1 MTSVTD
7 PGPSPLKPPTP
18 PREPASAFDPTGIDD
33 GKGGIALGTRRPAL
47 RATAWIALIVV
58 IIAIAALAWRTME
71 RKAVERAYTEG
82 VKALADGRPDDAR
95 IALDRAIA
103 KRPGWGAAWR
113 QRGYAAAKP
122 ADAIADFSRAIALD
136 GNDGDAYAAR
146 GRAWMQ
152 SRAPAK
158 AIGDLDRALAIAE
171 ASGTDPATVAVW
183 RAERAAART
192 AAGDFSA
199 ALDDL
204 RTVAAARGTPDD
216 HRNLAYALASGG
228 DWQGARDAYDRAIA
242 ASHRRNGSAS
252 GRWCRSS
259 SATTRRQATTSSD
272 ARGRT
277 PRARSISARSPD
289 SARANSGASRRQ
301 ERSRACQRYR
311 RERPGSANGPWH
323 VASTGQRP
331 TGAV

>member
-1 MTSVTD
+1 VTIVTD
-7 PGPSPLKPPTP
+7 PDPSPRKPPMP
-18 PREPASAFDPTGIDD
+18 PHESASAYDPTGIDD

-71 RKAVERAYTEG
+71 RKAVERAYTVG

-95 IALDRAIA
+95 VAFDRAIA
-103 KRPGWGAAWR
+103 QRPEWGAAWR
-113 QRGYAAAKP
+113 QRGFAAAKP

-152 SRAPAK
+152 SQVPAK

-171 ASGTDPATVAVW
+171 ASGTDPATVAAW
-183 RAERAAART
+183 RAERAAARA

-204 RTVAAARGTPDD
+204 RSVAAARGTPDD
-216 HRNLAYALASGG
+216 HRNLASALASDA
-228 DWQGARDAYDRAIA
+228 DWHGARDAYDRAIA
-242 ASHRRNGSAS
+242 ASPQAQWFGERALVQIELGNDEAAGDDLERCA
-252 GRWCRSS
+252 RED
-259 SATTRRQATTSSD
+259 ATCAQNFGAL
-272 ARGRT
+272 AGQ
-277 PRARSISARSPD
+277 RARDLGREPPP
-289 SARANSGASRRQ
+289 GA
-301 ERSRACQRYR
+301 
-311 RERPGSANGPWH
+311 H
-323 VASTGQRP
+323 
-331 TGAV
+331 